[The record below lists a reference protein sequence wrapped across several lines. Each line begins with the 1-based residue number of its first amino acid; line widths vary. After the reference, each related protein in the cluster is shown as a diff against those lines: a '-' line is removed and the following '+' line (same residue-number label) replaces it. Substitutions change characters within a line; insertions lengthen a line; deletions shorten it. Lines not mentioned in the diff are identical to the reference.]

1 MPDPRTSRRSARR
14 TGAVLFAATLF
25 AACASGPYTT
35 KLMVEGSDQL
45 NPTFD
50 EKPSAVPIR
59 IVQLKDKQAFLSAT
73 EEELFGEDLRK
84 QSWVIAYQEGKV
96 RVSLEREIEIEIQP
110 EVRFLGIV
118 GMFNETDGDWKAV
131 IDCGDLDDKKLVFDG
146 YRFSAEPRDS

>member
-1 MPDPRTSRRSARR
+1 MPDSRASRRPVRRTS
-14 TGAVLFAATLF
+14 AVLFAATLLG
-25 AACASGPYTT
+25 ACASGPYTT
-35 KLMVEGSDQL
+35 KMVVEGGDQL

-73 EEELFGEDLRK
+73 EEELFSDDLKK

-96 RVSLEREIEIEIQP
+96 RVSLERELEIEIQP
-110 EVRFLGIV
+110 DVRFLGVI
-118 GMFNETDGDWKAV
+118 GMFNETDGEWKAV
-131 IDCGDLDDKKLVFDG
+131 LDVSDLDSKKLVFDG

>member
-1 MPDPRTSRRSARR
+1 MPDPRASRCLAQR
-14 TGAVLFAATLF
+14 THAVLLFATLL
-25 AACASGPYTT
+25 AACSSGPYKTR
-35 KLMVEGSDQL
+35 LMVTGGDRL

-50 EKPSAVPIR
+50 DQPSAVPIR

-73 EEELFGEDLRK
+73 EEELFGEDLKK

-118 GMFNETDGDWKAV
+118 GMFNETDGEWKAV
-131 IDCGDLDDKKLVFDG
+131 IDCNDLDEQKLVFDG